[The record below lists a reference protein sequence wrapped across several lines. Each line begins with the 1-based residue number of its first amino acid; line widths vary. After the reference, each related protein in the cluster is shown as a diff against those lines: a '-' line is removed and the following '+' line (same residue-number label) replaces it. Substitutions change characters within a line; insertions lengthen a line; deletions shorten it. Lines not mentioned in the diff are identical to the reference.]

1 MTESSM
7 IMLRILRRLKESLTR
22 LMRTRWR
29 QSLSDRRH
37 NMDYNRTMRAMA
49 QEDRIMRRAERDGV
63 TMLVLLMNEYHALR
77 HRYFPSEELRKKAMA
92 EKASNVKSASKAPG
106 VPQHIRTRVNYWI
119 NHADAW
125 HDAVETLHI
134 S

>member
-1 MTESSM
+1 MRMPWQSSAHY
-7 IMLRILRRLKESLTR
+7 RRVE
-22 LMRTRWR
+22 ME
-29 QSLSDRRH
+29 
-37 NMDYNRTMRAMA
+37 YNRTMRAMA

-63 TMLVLLMNEYHALR
+63 TMLVLLMNEYHSLR
-77 HRYFPSEELRKKAMA
+77 HRYFPSEDLRKKAMA

-106 VPQHIRTRVNYWI
+106 VPQHIRSRVNYWI

-125 HDAVETLHI
+125 HEAVDTLHI